1 MASGARTREIH
12 VVQVAKFLVKV
23 EPTIGI
29 NIYKMFHLKNI
40 NNMYIY
46 KWDNWR
52 LINNV
57 KSNVSLKINYVK

>member
-1 MASGARTREIH
+1 MAYGTRTREIH

-29 NIYKMFHLKNI
+29 NIYKMFHQKNI

-46 KWDNWR
+46 KWYTLEID
-52 LINNV
+52 
-57 KSNVSLKINYVK
+57 